1 MVEFKRCT
9 AGMTQGLAEKIDML
23 PTAGTQGPGFMD
35 NARATQTLGRH
46 QDVETR
52 AKRARNPSA
61 LVDEMGLP
69 VHGRYLNVPTR
80 ASQSLGWH
88 LGEIIAVR
96 APPPLPP
103 PVRTCHIAIMTTGE
117 NARGEPFD
125 RAAHRKH
132 RCRAARR
139 LDDHDFLLREV
150 AARLADRLD
159 DVKRD
164 FAMVLDLGCHGG
176 EIGPLIAGRRG
187 LSTLVQCDL
196 SPAMAARARD
206 ANGASAHVLAAD
218 EERIPFADATFDL
231 VLSNLSLHWVNDLP
245 GTLVQIRRILKPDGL
260 FLGAMLGGDTLHELR
275 GALMEAELACEGGAS
290 PRISPFAG
298 VRDAGN
304 LLQRAGFALPVADCD
319 TITVSYQ
326 GALALMRELRGMG
339 ESNATRHRRR
349 GFSRRETLMQAAA
362 AYDHH
367 HAAKD
372 GRIPATFEVIYLGA
386 WAPHPCQPKP
396 LAPGSASHRLAEAL
410 GAPEQPVDD

>member
-1 MVEFKRCT
+1 
-9 AGMTQGLAEKIDML
+9 
-23 PTAGTQGPGFMD
+23 
-35 NARATQTLGRH
+35 
-46 QDVETR
+46 
-52 AKRARNPSA
+52 
-61 LVDEMGLP
+61 
-69 VHGRYLNVPTR
+69 
-80 ASQSLGWH
+80 
-88 LGEIIAVR
+88 
-96 APPPLPP
+96 
-103 PVRTCHIAIMTTGE
+103 MTTGE
-117 NARGEPFD
+117 SARAEPFD
-125 RAAHRKH
+125 RAAHRTH
-132 RCRAARR
+132 RCRAARC
-139 LDDHDFLLREV
+139 LGDHDFLLREV
-150 AARLADRLD
+150 AARLVDRLD

-164 FAMVLDLGCHGG
+164 FATVLDLGCHGG
-176 EIGPLIAGRRG
+176 EIGQLIAGRRG
-187 LSTLVQCDL
+187 HSTLVQCDL
-196 SPAMAARARD
+196 SPAMAARARNATQN

-260 FLGAMLGGDTLHELR
+260 FLGAMLGGETLHELR

-298 VRDAGN
+298 VRDAGD

-319 TITVSYQ
+319 TITVTYES
-326 GALALMRELRGMG
+326 ALALMRELRGMG

-349 GFSRRETLMQAAA
+349 GFSRRDTLMEAAA
-362 AYDHH
+362 AYRRH

-410 GAPEQPVDD
+410 DATEQPAGDKTRPR